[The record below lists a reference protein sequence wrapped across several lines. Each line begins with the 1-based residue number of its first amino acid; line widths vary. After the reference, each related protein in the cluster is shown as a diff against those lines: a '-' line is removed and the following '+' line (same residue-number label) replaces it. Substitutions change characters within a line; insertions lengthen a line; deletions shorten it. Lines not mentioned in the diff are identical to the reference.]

1 MEPTTRH
8 HLRRPPPHRQNDKG
22 IHGDDADHKTG
33 VSQDLQSRVIYV
45 SELLPAAHLPPC
57 NAGDV
62 LQKQGGINGIVRCA
76 TDPIEVPAHHPSGLP
91 EALLHPGHARRG
103 VSKGGARLSCD
114 SCLGECPDK
123 GEEEEGEDVVE
134 VAGGAD
140 GELDAARGEGW
151 GSVGVVQVEHFGG
164 EGGVGSAEWAEEW
177 AQRAPPSSL
186 AL

>member
-62 LQKQGGINGIVRCA
+62 LQNPGGINGIVRRA
-76 TDPIEVPAHHPSGLP
+76 ADPIEIAAHRPPGLP
-91 EALLHPGHARRG
+91 EALFHPSCARGVISKGSAHLSHDGLPRG
-103 VSKGGARLSCD
+103 VSRRGG
-114 SCLGECPDK
+114 
-123 GEEEEGEDVVE
+123 
-134 VAGGAD
+134 
-140 GELDAARGEGW
+140 RGESQGYGRSCW
-151 GSVGVVQVEHFGG
+151 
-164 EGGVGSAEWAEEW
+164 
-177 AQRAPPSSL
+177 
-186 AL
+186 

>member
-62 LQKQGGINGIVRCA
+62 LQKQGGINGIVRRA

-103 VSKGGARLSCD
+103 VSKGGAQ
-114 SCLGECPDK
+114 LGRDGGFGEGPDQ
-123 GEEEEGEDVVE
+123 GEEEEAEDVVE
-134 VAGGAD
+134 VSGGTDGGLDAGGKA
-140 GELDAARGEGW
+140 G
-151 GSVGVVQVEHFGG
+151 
-164 EGGVGSAEWAEEW
+164 
-177 AQRAPPSSL
+177 
-186 AL
+186 